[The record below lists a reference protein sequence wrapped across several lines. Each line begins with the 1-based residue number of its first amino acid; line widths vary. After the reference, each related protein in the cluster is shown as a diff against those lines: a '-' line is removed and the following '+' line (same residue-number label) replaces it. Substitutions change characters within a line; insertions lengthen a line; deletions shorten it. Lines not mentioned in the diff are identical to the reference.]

1 MKFLYKTNIFLNSF
15 TIVGQIKSKYEY
27 MKNTVIQIFL
37 NFSYKLPDPQIPI
50 KIQECNDPKYFSAHN
65 NSKFLVVKQY

>member
-27 MKNTVIQIFL
+27 MKNTAI
-37 NFSYKLPDPQIPI
+37 
-50 KIQECNDPKYFSAHN
+50 
-65 NSKFLVVKQY
+65 